1 MIRSLWVARAAR
13 SRLPQSAA
21 AHTDRVFWMWA
32 LAAVTLCFFYA
43 WLWRTGWWVKLIG
56 ADPSGVSMGVALLT
70 LVLTGW
76 IGWRAWQL
84 RCEAREG
91 SAWRLQYARWQK
103 NEPQRAPDLLAEI
116 SHGPHETA
124 WWLAGAAIKLG
135 MLGTVIGFIVMSSSI
150 GASSSFD
157 FDQVQN
163 LLKLMTQGMAIA
175 LYTTLVGL
183 VANLWLGM
191 LLLVL
196 DRTADRLASDIVA
209 GQNTPQSVGG

>member
-1 MIRSLWVARAAR
+1 MIPGLKRARAPSRSL
-13 SRLPQSAA
+13 PKSAA

-32 LAAVTLCFFYA
+32 LAAITLCFFYA
-43 WLWRTGWWVKLIG
+43 WLWRTGWWTKLIV
-56 ADPSGVSMGVALLT
+56 ADPSGVSLGVAALT

-76 IGWRAWQL
+76 IGWRAWRL
-84 RCEAREG
+84 RTEALID
-91 SAWRLQYARWQK
+91 SAWRLQFAQWQHAD
-103 NEPQRAPDLLAEI
+103 PQRAPELLTEI

-124 WWLAGAAIKLG
+124 WWLAGATIKLG

-150 GASSSFD
+150 AASPSFD

-183 VANLWLGM
+183 VANLWLGL

-196 DRTADRLASDIVA
+196 DRTADYLAADIVA
-209 GQNTPQSVGG
+209 GKAAHLSVEG